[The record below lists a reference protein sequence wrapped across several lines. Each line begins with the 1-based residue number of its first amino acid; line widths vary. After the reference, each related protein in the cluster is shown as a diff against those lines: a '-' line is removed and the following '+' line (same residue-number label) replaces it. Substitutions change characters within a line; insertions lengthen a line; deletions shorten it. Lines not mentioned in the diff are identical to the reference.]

1 MLTRRIRIQV
11 IAFVIVAL
19 AATSFVGAKYAGI
32 ARLLGAGTYTVRLE
46 LSEGGG
52 IFTNGE
58 VTYRGVA
65 VGRIG
70 PLRLTDRGMEADLL
84 LDASAPP
91 IPVNSRAIV
100 ANRSAVGEQYVDLQP
115 STDQGPFLE
124 DGSVIPRSA
133 TALPLPVQTFL
144 SDVDSLTASVP
155 TEDLRTVVNELDNA
169 LQGSGPDLQLLMDT
183 ARSFTNSASTHLPQT
198 VNLINDGSTV
208 LKTQAASSTAWR
220 DFSRNARLFAS
231 QLASSDGDLRKL
243 IATAPPA
250 ASQVTGLL
258 RDTSPGLPI
267 LMANLLTTADVFSA
281 RTDGL
286 EQLLVTLPK
295 TVAATSSAITPDGG
309 KLSLALTFFDP
320 PPCRKGYESTKYRS
334 SKELPV
340 LPFNT
345 SAACTLPAGDPSSVR
360 GSQNAP
366 HPGVPEP
373 AKPGG
378 LAGGLAGGLPTS
390 TDLEEMLWLR
400 RGN

>member
-1 MLTRRIRIQV
+1 MLTRRIRVQV
-11 IAFVIVAL
+11 IAFVVIAL
-19 AATSFVGAKYAGI
+19 AATAFVGAKYAGI
-32 ARLLGAGTYTVRLE
+32 GRLFGAGTYTVRLE
-46 LSEGGG
+46 LAEGGG

-70 PLRLTDRGMEADLL
+70 QLRLTDHGMEADLL
-84 LDASAPP
+84 LDTSAPP
-91 IPVNSRAIV
+91 IPSSARAIV

-115 STDQGPFLE
+115 PTDRGPYLE
-124 DGSVIPRSA
+124 DGSIIPRSA
-133 TALPLPVQTFL
+133 TTLPLPVQTFL

-169 LQGSGPDLQLLMDT
+169 LQGTGPNLQLLMDT
-183 ARSFTNSASTHLPQT
+183 ARSFTNSASAHLPQT
-198 VNLINDGSTV
+198 TKLINDGSTV
-208 LKTQAASSTAWR
+208 LKTQAASSDAWR
-220 DFSRNARLFAS
+220 DFSRNAHLFAT
-231 QLASSDGDLRKL
+231 QLASSDGDLRQL

-250 ASQVTGLL
+250 ASQITGLL

-320 PPCRKGYESTKYRS
+320 PPCRKGYEGTKIRS
-334 SKELPV
+334 SAEMPV

-345 SAACTLPAGDPSSVR
+345 SAACTLPAGNPSSVR

-366 HPGVPEP
+366 HAGVPTPAQPGGFPGV
-373 AKPGG
+373 A
-378 LAGGLAGGLPTS
+378 AGLPTS